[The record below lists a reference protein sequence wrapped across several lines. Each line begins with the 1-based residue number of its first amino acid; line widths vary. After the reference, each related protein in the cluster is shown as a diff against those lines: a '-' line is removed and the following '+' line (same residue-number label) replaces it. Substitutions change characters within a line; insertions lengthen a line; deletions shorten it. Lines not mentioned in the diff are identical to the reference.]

1 MMQSLKYQM
10 IFILSFAK
18 FNIGKIMLKQLKE
31 SIMFRVEE
39 NDLDNLPE
47 PHYKEDLISNISNFS
62 ELKNKKVIVT
72 IHGFSGTPRENE
84 KTINFIKSKSDE
96 YVFSQVMLGSHGYI
110 NQFRNSTWKDWQIT
124 IEKELDFLY
133 NNGFKNIKI
142 IAHSTGATLLMELLN
157 RKKYSNISSIVLV
170 APIVVTYNKSMK
182 FIKIF
187 YHTNIIK
194 SIANDIDELQTGH
207 WFKELPVSAL
217 YQLNDL
223 TIHTKNNLKKG
234 INLSDNIKLLIIQS
248 KNDKIVD
255 PISIEFWKK
264 GIKAKNF
271 ETMMVDSKYHLVVV
285 DRPKNDE
292 AEIVDMVIEK
302 IYNFINA

>member
-1 MMQSLKYQM
+1 
-10 IFILSFAK
+10 
-18 FNIGKIMLKQLKE
+18 MLKQLKE
-31 SIMFRVEE
+31 SLMFKVEDY
-39 NDLDNLPE
+39 DLDKLPE

-62 ELKNKKVIVT
+62 DLKNKNVIVT

-84 KTINFIKSKSDE
+84 KTINFIKSKNKD
-96 YVFSQVMLGSHGYI
+96 YIFSQIMLGSHGYI
-110 NQFRNSTWKDWQIT
+110 QKFRNSTWKDWQST
-124 IEKELDFLY
+124 IEKELDFLEK
-133 NNGFKNIKI
+133 NDFKNIKI
-142 IAHSTGATLLMELLN
+142 IGHSTGATLLMELLN
-157 RKKYSNISSIVLV
+157 RKKYSNISKIALV

-182 FIKIF
+182 FIKFF
-187 YHTNIIK
+187 YHTNLVK
-194 SIANDIDELQTGH
+194 SIANDIDELQAGH

-223 TIHTKNNLKKG
+223 TIHTRNNLKKG
-234 INLSDNIKLLIIQS
+234 ITLSDNTKLLIIQG

-264 GIKAKNF
+264 GIKAKYF

-285 DRPKNDE
+285 DRPQNDE

-302 IYNFINA
+302 IYNFLND

>member
-1 MMQSLKYQM
+1 
-10 IFILSFAK
+10 
-18 FNIGKIMLKQLKE
+18 MLKQLKE
-31 SIMFRVEE
+31 SIMFKVEDY
-39 NDLDNLPE
+39 DLDSLPE

-62 ELKNKKVIVT
+62 DLKNKKVIVT

-84 KTINFIKSKSDE
+84 KTINFIKNKSDK
-96 YVFSQVMLGSHGYI
+96 YVFSQIMLGSHGYI
-110 NQFRNSTWKDWQIT
+110 NKFRKSTWKDWQIT
-124 IEKELDFLY
+124 IEKELDFLH
-133 NNGFKNIKI
+133 NNGFENVNI

-157 RKKYSNISSIVLV
+157 RKKYSNISTIVLV

-182 FIKIF
+182 FIKFF
-187 YHTNIIK
+187 YHTNLIK
-194 SIANDIDELQTGH
+194 SIANDIDELQVGH

-217 YQLNDL
+217 YQLNNL
-223 TIHTKNNLKKG
+223 TTHTKNNLKKG
-234 INLSDNIKLLIIQS
+234 IKLSDNTKILIIQS

-264 GIKAKNF
+264 GIKSKNF

-302 IYNFINA
+302 IYNFIND